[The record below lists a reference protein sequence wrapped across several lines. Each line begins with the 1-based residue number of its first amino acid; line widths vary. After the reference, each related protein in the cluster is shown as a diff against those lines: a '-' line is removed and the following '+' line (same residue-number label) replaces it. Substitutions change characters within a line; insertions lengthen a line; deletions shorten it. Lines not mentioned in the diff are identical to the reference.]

1 MGTGQVPVIQ
11 PPPPIPSPKPP
22 RKPRRVKPPV
32 TQRMKPERKIQLE
45 IVHWLQAHGV
55 PLAVTDAGALH
66 HLGTGTCP
74 QCGSKVEVG
83 EHYKCGIPHGWADLT
98 CCFPGGRYVGI
109 EVKSAK
115 GVQSDEQRQHQGI
128 IEAAGGVYLLVRSVE
143 ELVADLRTAHKM
155 NLLQFDPDRD

>member
-1 MGTGQVPVIQ
+1 
-11 PPPPIPSPKPP
+11 
-22 RKPRRVKPPV
+22 
-32 TQRMKPERKIQLE
+32 MKPERKIQLE

-74 QCGSKVEVG
+74 RCGSKVEVG
-83 EHYKCGIPHGWADLT
+83 EHYKCGIPHGWSDIT

-115 GVQSDEQRQHQGI
+115 GVQSEEQRQHQAI
-128 IEAAGGVYLLVRSVE
+128 IEAAGGVYLLCRSVE
-143 ELVADLRTAHKM
+143 EVKIGLR
-155 NLLQFDPDRD
+155 NLELLAFQG

>member
-1 MGTGQVPVIQ
+1 
-11 PPPPIPSPKPP
+11 
-22 RKPRRVKPPV
+22 
-32 TQRMKPERKIQLE
+32 MKPERKIQLE

-74 QCGSKVEVG
+74 RCGSKVEVG

-115 GVQSDEQRQHQGI
+115 GTQSDEQRQHQAI
-128 IEAAGGVYLLVRSVE
+128 IEAAGGVYLLCRSVSE
-143 ELVADLRTAHKM
+143 MKIDLKMLELLAFQD
-155 NLLQFDPDRD
+155 